1 MRIAEL
7 ILYVDPEYRDALL
20 DVRELL
26 RDCADEIE
34 SLNNVNNRF
43 QRLSAAGMDLY
54 LGVDCGASVDLE
66 EVLAFEET
74 EPTGLQ
80 QPSLADL
87 QEEEL
92 PEGFNALLDEIF
104 GED

>member
-1 MRIAEL
+1 
-7 ILYVDPEYRDALL
+7 
-20 DVRELL
+20 
-26 RDCADEIE
+26 
-34 SLNNVNNRF
+34 
-43 QRLSAAGMDLY
+43 MDLY

-74 EPTGLQ
+74 ESTGLQ
-80 QPSLADL
+80 QEEEPSLADL